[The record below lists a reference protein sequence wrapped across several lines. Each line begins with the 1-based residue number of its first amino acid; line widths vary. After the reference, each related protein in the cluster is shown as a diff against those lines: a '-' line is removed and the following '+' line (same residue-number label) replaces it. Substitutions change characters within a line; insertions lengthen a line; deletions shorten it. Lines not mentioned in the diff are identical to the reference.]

1 MQNHSKTRNDHIA
14 YSRSVNNSKSVI
26 ITSMEKA
33 QLNSVLNDPY
43 VFVKQILKH
52 RLVQAFVMEFSRYR
66 RNSA

>member
-14 YSRSVNNSKSVI
+14 YSRSVNNRKAVI